1 MIVIIV
7 VIVIVVVIMISILRW
22 SRPIEKNVVDIQFLS
37 GPNRYSGCPIMVIPL
52 DGHHGDPKVLG
63 KKILSLQKNVS
74 FYRVL
79 PEKNLLLV
87 EYEEEE
93 VGREVVRMVMVIHG
107 KKDPQRLTEKCE
119 QVSLGI
125 STRMIVDAAKRHHI
139 PVRRLNQ
146 DNLVML
152 GWGKE
157 RTMIQAALTSSTGQI
172 GVMIAQ
178 DKMLTK
184 QLLEA
189 ALPVPRGRVI
199 TKRDEAWTMA
209 QTIGM
214 PVVIK
219 PLDANQGNGVSIR
232 PQTRLDVEKAF
243 DTASVYGEE
252 VLIERFVA
260 GKDYR
265 LLVVG
270 GNMVAAARRDPP
282 SVVGDGKRTIEQLV
296 HELHKDPQRGD
307 GHDRPLSRVLL
318 DDQYRECL
326 RRQGHHRK
334 SIPHKDS
341 RVYLRDNSNLS
352 TGGVAYDVT
361 DRVHPDTIK
370 MAILAST
377 IVGLDIAGI
386 DIVCDDIRKPLREQ
400 GGAIIEVNAAPGL
413 RMHASRS
420 EIIGDAVVSRL
431 VQKEGRIPIAAVT
444 GVNGKTTT
452 VFLIARMLMMS
463 GKTTGIAT
471 TEGIY
476 LGDKMLERC
485 DCSGPW
491 SAQSIL
497 ANPQVEAAVLEA
509 ARGGIVRDGLG
520 FDEARV
526 GVVLNIGRGD
536 HLGLKGSE
544 TIEDLQEIKGVVAR
558 YAETAVL
565 NVHDPLVRDM
575 AKWCKG
581 EIVYFSIDPQDI
593 PSDSP
598 PRRTVVFLD
607 GTIQAKDRDNV
618 VFEMRVDR
626 IPLTHKGRL
635 RFQIENAM
643 AAISAA
649 WVMGVPW
656 PVIRGTLQSFQSSH
670 GRFDMYSFRG
680 GTIVADY
687 GHNTDALDVLT
698 RDLASFPANKK
709 HVVFGAAGDRR
720 DQDIVAMTRLL
731 GQFFDRIVLFEKETL
746 RRGRAPGDT
755 MTQMKK
761 GLAASSNTIQVDEA
775 SDEHE
780 AIDTVLRSM
789 KEGDLALLLVD
800 DTESYRDILLK
811 NGCTKVG

>member
-1 MIVIIV
+1 MIVIII
-7 VIVIVVVIMISILRW
+7 VIVIVVIIMISILRW
-22 SRPIEKNVVDIQFLS
+22 KQSIEEKTVDIHFLS
-37 GPNRYSGCPIMVIPL
+37 GPNRYSERPIMMISL
-52 DGHHGDPKVLG
+52 EGHHGDPNVLG
-63 KKILSLQKNVS
+63 KKILSLQKKVS
-74 FYRVL
+74 FHRII
-79 PEKNLLLV
+79 PEKKLLLV
-87 EYEEEE
+87 EYEEKE
-93 VGREVVRMVMVIHG
+93 VGRETVRMAIHG
-107 KKDPQRLTEKCE
+107 KKDQQSLMKIHET
-119 QVSLGI
+119 VSLGI
-125 STRMIVDAAKRHHI
+125 STQMIVDAANRRRI
-139 PVRRLNQ
+139 PVRRLNE

-157 RTMIQAALTSSTGQI
+157 RTMIQAALTSFTGQI

-199 TKRDEAWTMA
+199 TNRDEAWTVA

-214 PVVIK
+214 PVVVK
-219 PLDANQGNGVSIR
+219 PLDANQGNGVSVR
-232 PQTRLDVEKAF
+232 PQTRSEMEKAY
-243 DTASVYGEE
+243 DAASVYGEE
-252 VLIERFVA
+252 VLIERFIA
-260 GKDYR
+260 GNDYR

-270 GNMVAAARRDPP
+270 GNMVAAARREPP
-282 SVVGDGKRTIEQLV
+282 SVIGDGKRTIEQLV
-296 HELHKDPQRGD
+296 DELHNDPQRGD

-318 DDQYRECL
+318 DDHYRECL
-326 RRQGHHRK
+326 RRQGHHTK
-334 SIPHKDS
+334 SIPYKET

-361 DRVHPDTIK
+361 DRVHPDTVK
-370 MAILAST
+370 MAVLAST

-413 RMHASRS
+413 RMHGSRS
-420 EIIGDAVVSRL
+420 EAIGDAIVSRL
-431 VQKEGRIPIAAVT
+431 IHKNGRIPIAAVT

-476 LGDKMLERC
+476 LGDKRIEKC

-491 SAQSIL
+491 SAHTLL
-497 ANPQVEAAVLEA
+497 ANPQVEAAVLET

-544 TIEDLQEIKGVVAR
+544 TIQDLQEIKSVVAR
-558 YAETAVL
+558 HAEIAVL
-565 NVHDPLVRDM
+565 NAHDPLVREM
-575 AKWCKG
+575 ATQCKG

-593 PSDSP
+593 SSMNPS
-598 PRRTVVFLD
+598 RRTVVFVED
-607 GTIQAKDRDNV
+607 TIVAKDMDKV
-618 VFEMRVDR
+618 VFEMKADN
-626 IPLTHKGRL
+626 IPLTCNGRL
-635 RFQIENAM
+635 RFQIENVM

-649 WVMGVPW
+649 WVMAVPW
-656 PVIRGTLQSFQSSH
+656 PVIRGALQSFQSSH
-670 GRFDMYSFRG
+670 GRFDMYSFRD
-680 GTIVADY
+680 GTIIADY

-698 RDLASFPANKK
+698 RDLTAFPAKKK
-709 HVVFGAAGDRR
+709 HVIFGAAGDRR

-731 GQFFDRIVLFEKETL
+731 GQFFDHVVLFEKESL
-746 RRGRAPGDT
+746 RRGRTPGDT

-761 GLAASSNTIQVDEA
+761 GLAASSNTIQIDEA
-775 SDEHE
+775 SNEQE
-780 AIDTVLRSM
+780 AIETILRSM

-800 DTESYRDILLK
+800 DTDSYREILLK